1 MKERLLKI
9 GMPLFL
15 VAVMVVALVLSSLP
29 VPLQAAGGTTY
40 NVTLQKGSPIVS
52 MVSINGGVGVPEP
65 SDNVGSTF
73 QMVVE
78 AKAKT
83 EKLKTGPASYYPV
96 TILAKSFKAPSAE
109 FPMIGGGGMAKEVK
123 VMQKD
128 AKGKLYISGGDVDVT
143 GVQGSKLATQ
153 IGDGTVDPPGSM
165 IIGPITLVSILT
177 LKSTG
182 KVFMSTGTTYMMT
195 TGKSYLILKGTKS
208 RMEGKAMPNDDTSKN
223 LPIPLVGQP
232 LDLNAGTGAL
242 AGTGAVMNSKNKTI
256 GLMDYLNGQLWV
268 MKITK

>member
-1 MKERLLKI
+1 
-9 GMPLFL
+9 
-15 VAVMVVALVLSSLP
+15 
-29 VPLQAAGGTTY
+29 
-40 NVTLQKGSPIVS
+40 

-65 SDNVGSTF
+65 ADNGGTTF

-96 TILAKSFKAPSAE
+96 TIIAKSFKAPSAE

-143 GVQGSKLATQ
+143 SVQGAKKVTSQ
-153 IGDGTVDPPGSM
+153 IGDGTVDPAGSM
-165 IIGPITLVSILT
+165 ILGPITLVSILT
-177 LKSTG
+177 LESTG

-223 LPIPLVGQP
+223 LPNPLVGKP

-242 AGTGAVMNSKNKTI
+242 VGTATVMNSNNKTI

-268 MKITK
+268 MKISK